1 MTDQS
6 YQDAVQ
12 MLKDRL
18 GGQWEGDKTDG
29 RSAMARI
36 LRDELGYDHR
46 KADDTITAMIDSG
59 TLRYHNHAHVEGD
72 ANDVDQSADV
82 VPVGL
87 GTAAGASVAGNIGG
101 VPLVPA
107 MIENGHWEIGPGE
120 SDELGRKGQVT
131 PR

>member
-1 MTDQS
+1 MTERS

-12 MLKDRL
+12 VLKNRL
-18 GGQWEGDKTDG
+18 GGQWEGAEVDG
-29 RSAMARI
+29 RSEMARI

-46 KADDTITAMIDSG
+46 KADDAISAMIDSG
-59 TLRYHNHAHVEGD
+59 TLRYHNHAHTEGD
-72 ANDVDQSADV
+72 ADDIDQSEEIA
-82 VPVGL
+82 PIGL
-87 GTAAGASVAGNIGG
+87 GTAAGAPVSGNMGG

-107 MIENGHWEIGPGE
+107 MIGAGHWEIGPGD